1 MRRAWTYLQERFPLP
16 AHGPLVFAFAGGVAC
31 ASAALRGAPGPGW
44 PAVLV
49 AALVALGFFFQLRV
63 ADEWKDAEAD
73 RRHQPERPVPRGL
86 VTLRELTVAA
96 LAVAAVQ
103 LGLAWW
109 LRPPLVLV
117 LGVVW
122 AFGALMT
129 VEFGVRDWLRAR
141 PVAVL
146 LSHALIVPLIDAFA
160 VSADV
165 LGNGGGYPEG
175 VGWLIGVSFY
185 GGMAVEIGRKV
196 WSPADERR
204 GVASYSGLWGLRPAL
219 AVWGLVVALSAAC
232 GIFVLR
238 AVADSSDGQATVDLA
253 SVELGLAV
261 AAVVVVGAAALAMRG
276 ARAGRGRVVEAL
288 AGVWTLALYLSIGPL
303 SLWLARA

>member
-1 MRRAWTYLQERFPLP
+1 MSRAWTYLQERFPLP

-44 PAVLV
+44 PAVVV

-63 ADEWKDAEAD
+63 ADEWKDAETD
-73 RRHQPERPVPRGL
+73 RLHQPERPVPRGL

-109 LRPPLVLV
+109 LRPQLVLV
-117 LGVVW
+117 LLAVW

-129 VEFGVRDWLRAR
+129 VEFGVRDWLRTR

-146 LSHALIVPLIDAFA
+146 LSHALIVPFIDVFA

-165 LGNGGGYPEG
+165 LGNKAGYPEG

-185 GGMAVEIGRKV
+185 GGMAVEIGRKI
-196 WSPADERR
+196 WAPADERR
-204 GVASYSGLWGLRPAL
+204 GVVSYSGLWGLAPAL
-219 AVWGLVVALSAAC
+219 GVWSLVVALSAAC
-232 GIFVLR
+232 GVFVLR
-238 AVADSSDGQATVDLA
+238 SIGGLA
-253 SVELGLAV
+253 PVEIGLAV
-261 AAVVVVGAAALAMRG
+261 AALVVASSAGLAMRG
-276 ARAGRGRVVEAL
+276 GRAGRGRAVEAL

-303 SLWLARA
+303 ALWLTRA

>member
-1 MRRAWTYLQERFPLP
+1 MSRAWTYLQERFPLP

-73 RRHQPERPVPRGL
+73 RLHQPERPVPRGL
-86 VTLRELTVAA
+86 VTLRELTAAA

-109 LRPPLVLV
+109 LRPALVLV
-117 LGVVW
+117 LLAVW

-129 VEFGVRDWLRAR
+129 VEFGAREWLRTR

-146 LSHALIVPLIDAFA
+146 LSHALIVPLIDGFA

-165 LGNGGGYPEG
+165 LGNGAGYPGG
-175 VGWLIGVSFY
+175 VGWLIGASFY
-185 GGMAVEIGRKV
+185 GGMAVEIGRKI
-196 WSPADERR
+196 WAPADERR
-204 GVASYSGLWGLRPAL
+204 GVASYSGLWGLGPAL
-219 AVWGLVVALSAAC
+219 GVWSLVVGLSAAC
-232 GIFVLR
+232 GVFVLR
-238 AVADSSDGQATVDLA
+238 SIGGLA
-253 SVELGLAV
+253 PVEVGLAV
-261 AAVVVVGAAALAMRG
+261 AAAAVAGAAALAMRG
-276 ARAGRGRVVEAL
+276 ARAGRGRVVETL

-303 SLWLARA
+303 ALWLARG